1 MGVGGGAREDGGS
14 EKEAAMAIKGLPKD
28 VGVSEGIKLAMK
40 ALS

>member
-1 MGVGGGAREDGGS
+1 MQALIALGYN

-28 VGVSEGIKLAMK
+28 VGVSDGIKLAMK